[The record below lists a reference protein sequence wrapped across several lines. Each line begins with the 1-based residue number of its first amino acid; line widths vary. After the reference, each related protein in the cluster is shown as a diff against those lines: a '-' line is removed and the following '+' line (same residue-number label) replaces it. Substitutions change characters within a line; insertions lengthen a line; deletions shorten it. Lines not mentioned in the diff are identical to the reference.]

1 MATDGTLP
9 WINGVYSLKSLPNK
23 VFVVSG
29 ENVKLQEFINGKE
42 SSFHDG
48 SWKFGKFGNTHP
60 EVEKVT
66 GKKNNDIEIT
76 RRKGKWQG
84 KGVVS
89 SNGRRITIWDGSL
102 NQLDHYYL
110 MSEQDYT
117 TFKDTG
123 DSWEAPTSHYKI
135 QPNKIGKLIWIT
147 GAPGTGKS
155 TTAHTLSKLF
165 GYVYYE
171 GDCFFEMVNSYIP
184 PNADD
189 PTMAVQKQKR
199 LKGIPQEAI
208 DAITKGNEAF
218 NAMRRKQSYDIE
230 DVYRRFDVQCEIIS
244 KERRRIGGDW
254 VIASGIYTKQLRNR
268 VVEKL
273 GPDVII
279 VNLEIDKEVQR
290 ERLEKRHGDN
300 GGYHWWR
307 DFGHWVYNLFEP
319 IVEAE
324 PNAMKFDVSKSS
336 SREDVARCI
345 VNEVSK
351 FKREINS

>member
-1 MATDGTLP
+1 MAKDRTLP
-9 WINGVYSLKSLPNK
+9 WIDGVYSVKSLPNR

-42 SSFHDG
+42 SSFHVG
-48 SWKFGKFGNTHP
+48 SWKFGKSGDSNP
-60 EVEKVT
+60 EVESAT
-66 GKKNNDIEIT
+66 GEKNNDIEIT
-76 RRKGKWQG
+76 LRGGKWQV

-89 SNGRRITIWDGSL
+89 SDGRRITIWDRNL
-102 NQLDHYYL
+102 NQHDHYDW
-110 MSEQDYT
+110 MSEQDYI

-123 DSWEAPTSHYKI
+123 DSWDAPISHYKI
-135 QPNKIGKLIWIT
+135 QPNNIGKLIWIT

-171 GDCFFEMVNSYIP
+171 GDCFFETVNPYIP
-184 PNADD
+184 PKADD

-208 DAITKGNEAF
+208 NAISKGNEAF

-230 DVYRRFDVQCEIIS
+230 DVNRRFDVQCEIIAN
-244 KERRRIGGDW
+244 ERRRIGGDW
-254 VIASGIYTKQLRNR
+254 VVASSIYSKQLRNR

-273 GPDVII
+273 GPNIII

-307 DFGHWVYNLFEP
+307 NFDHWVYNLFEP
-319 IVEAE
+319 ITEPE
-324 PNAMKFDVSKSS
+324 PNAMRFDVFDCL
-336 SREDVARCI
+336 SREDVARGI
-345 VNEVSK
+345 VNELSN
-351 FKREINS
+351 FKGEI